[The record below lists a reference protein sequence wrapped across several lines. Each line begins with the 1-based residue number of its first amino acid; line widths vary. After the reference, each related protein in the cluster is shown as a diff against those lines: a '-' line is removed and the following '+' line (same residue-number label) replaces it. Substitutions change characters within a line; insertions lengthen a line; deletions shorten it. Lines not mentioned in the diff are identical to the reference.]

1 MCTNLGCCGGE
12 DKFTV
17 LAFDLSAF
25 PRGLGF
31 LLLDNVGML
40 WSLFLD
46 HGGCQSYTTL
56 EQAKPMKSV
65 GAAYSSEKN

>member
-17 LAFDLSAF
+17 LAFDLSDF

-46 HGGCQSYTTL
+46 HDGC
-56 EQAKPMKSV
+56 
-65 GAAYSSEKN
+65 

>member
-1 MCTNLGCCGGE
+1 MCTNPGYCGDE

-31 LLLDNVGML
+31 LLLDNMGML

-46 HGGCQSYTTL
+46 RGGCQIPYPYP
-56 EQAKPMKSV
+56 QNFNY
-65 GAAYSSEKN
+65 AAA

>member
-1 MCTNLGCCGGE
+1 VVVKT
-12 DKFTV
+12 TV

-31 LLLDNVGML
+31 LLLDNVGMF

-46 HGGCQSYTTL
+46 HGGCQIPYPYL
-56 EQAKPMKSV
+56 QIFNY
-65 GAAYSSEKN
+65 AAA

>member
-1 MCTNLGCCGGE
+1 MCTNPGCCGGE

-31 LLLDNVGML
+31 LLLDNVGMF

-46 HGGCQSYTTL
+46 HGGCQIPYPYLQIFSY
-56 EQAKPMKSV
+56 
-65 GAAYSSEKN
+65 AAA